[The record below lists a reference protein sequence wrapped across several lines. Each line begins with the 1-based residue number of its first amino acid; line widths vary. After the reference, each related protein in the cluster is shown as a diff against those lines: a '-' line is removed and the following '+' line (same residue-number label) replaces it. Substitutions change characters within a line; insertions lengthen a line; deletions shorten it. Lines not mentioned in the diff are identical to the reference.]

1 MSATVKK
8 KKEESEKKK
17 KKLDEPASS
26 SSSSL
31 DVLTEGLKR
40 SILPQ
45 IRKLDGTIAN
55 ARWMQKEV
63 TDATDRCS
71 LEVERVISTTV
82 GEEEEDNTTKGE
94 REREEEEIDERLRN
108 VLESVSKLRQRMAKV
123 VERERAQREKL
134 LRMRR
139 CDLDVLRANKG
150 EECDFEAVLRAE
162 AYAKQQR

>member
-17 KKLDEPASS
+17 LDEPA

-82 GEEEEDNTTKGE
+82 GEEEEEDNTTKGE
-94 REREEEEIDERLRN
+94 REKEEEEIDERLRN

>member
-1 MSATVKK
+1 MSTTL

-17 KKLDEPASS
+17 LEPA
-26 SSSSL
+26 SSSL

-82 GEEEEDNTTKGE
+82 GEEEEDTTTKGE

>member
-1 MSATVKK
+1 MSTTL

-17 KKLDEPASS
+17 LEPA
-26 SSSSL
+26 SSSL

-71 LEVERVISTTV
+71 LEVERVISTMV
-82 GEEEEDNTTKGE
+82 GDDEEENTKKGE
-94 REREEEEIDERLRN
+94 REKEEEEIDERLRN

>member
-1 MSATVKK
+1 MSRTVKK

-17 KKLDEPASS
+17 KLDESAS

>member
-1 MSATVKK
+1 MSTAR

-17 KKLDEPASS
+17 LEKPA
-26 SSSSL
+26 SSSL

-82 GEEEEDNTTKGE
+82 GEEEEDTTTKGE

>member
-1 MSATVKK
+1 MSTTL

-17 KKLDEPASS
+17 KLDEPAS

>member
-1 MSATVKK
+1 MSTAL

-17 KKLDEPASS
+17 LEKPA
-26 SSSSL
+26 SSSL

-82 GEEEEDNTTKGE
+82 GEEEEDTTTKGE

-123 VERERAQREKL
+123 VERERAQQEKL

-162 AYAKQQR
+162 AYAKRQR

>member
-17 KKLDEPASS
+17 KLDEPA

-82 GEEEEDNTTKGE
+82 GEEEEDTTEKGE

>member
-17 KKLDEPASS
+17 KLDEPAS

-71 LEVERVISTTV
+71 LEVERVISTMV

>member
-1 MSATVKK
+1 MSTARKK
-8 KKEESEKKK
+8 KESEKKK
-17 KKLDEPASS
+17 LEKPA
-26 SSSSL
+26 SSSL

-71 LEVERVISTTV
+71 LEVERVISTMV
-82 GEEEEDNTTKGE
+82 GEEEEDNTKKGE

-150 EECDFEAVLRAE
+150 EECDFEAVLRAK
-162 AYAKQQR
+162 AYAKRQR

>member
-1 MSATVKK
+1 MSTL
-8 KKEESEKKK
+8 KKEESEKK
-17 KKLDEPASS
+17 LEPA
-26 SSSSL
+26 SSL

-63 TDATDRCS
+63 TDATDQCS
-71 LEVERVISTTV
+71 LEVERVISTMI
-82 GEEEEDNTTKGE
+82 GDDEEEDKTKKGE
-94 REREEEEIDERLRN
+94 REKEEEEIDERLRN
-108 VLESVSKLRQRMAKV
+108 VLESVSKLSQRMAKV

>member
-1 MSATVKK
+1 MST
-8 KKEESEKKK
+8 
-17 KKLDEPASS
+17 
-26 SSSSL
+26 SSSL

-71 LEVERVISTTV
+71 LEVERVISTMV
-82 GEEEEDNTTKGE
+82 GEEEEDNTKKGE

>member
-8 KKEESEKKK
+8 KEKVESEKKK
-17 KKLDEPASS
+17 KKLDEPAS

>member
-8 KKEESEKKK
+8 KEKEESEKKK

-26 SSSSL
+26 SSSL
-31 DVLTEGLKR
+31 DVLTEGFKR

-71 LEVERVISTTV
+71 LEVERVISTMV
-82 GEEEEDNTTKGE
+82 GEEEEDNTKKGE

-139 CDLDVLRANKG
+139 CDLDVFRANKG

>member
-1 MSATVKK
+1 MSTAR

-17 KKLDEPASS
+17 LEKPA
-26 SSSSL
+26 SSSL

-71 LEVERVISTTV
+71 LEVERVISTMV
-82 GEEEEDNTTKGE
+82 GEEEEDNTKKGE

>member
-1 MSATVKK
+1 MSTL
-8 KKEESEKKK
+8 KKEESEKK
-17 KKLDEPASS
+17 LEPA
-26 SSSSL
+26 SSSL

-71 LEVERVISTTV
+71 LEVERAISTTV
-82 GEEEEDNTTKGE
+82 GEEEEEDNTTKGE
-94 REREEEEIDERLRN
+94 REKEEEEIDERLRN
-108 VLESVSKLRQRMAKV
+108 VLESVSKLSQRMAKV

-134 LRMRR
+134 LLMRR

>member
-17 KKLDEPASS
+17 KKLDEPAS

-82 GEEEEDNTTKGE
+82 GEEEEDTTTKGE

>member
-8 KKEESEKKK
+8 KKEEKREKK
-17 KKLDEPASS
+17 KKLDEPAS

>member
-8 KKEESEKKK
+8 KKEEKREKK

-82 GEEEEDNTTKGE
+82 GEEEEDTTTKRE

>member
-17 KKLDEPASS
+17 KLDEPA

-71 LEVERVISTTV
+71 LEVERVISTMV

-150 EECDFEAVLRAE
+150 EECDFEAVLRVE

>member
-1 MSATVKK
+1 MSA
-8 KKEESEKKK
+8 
-17 KKLDEPASS
+17 
-26 SSSSL
+26 SSSL

-55 ARWMQKEV
+55 ARWMQREV
-63 TDATDRCS
+63 TDATDQCS
-71 LEVERVISTTV
+71 LEVERMISKMI
-82 GEEEEDNTTKGE
+82 GDDEEDKTKKGE
-94 REREEEEIDERLRN
+94 REKEEEEIDERLRN

>member
-1 MSATVKK
+1 MSTAL

-17 KKLDEPASS
+17 LEPA
-26 SSSSL
+26 SSSL

-82 GEEEEDNTTKGE
+82 GEEEEDTTTKGE

>member
-17 KKLDEPASS
+17 KKLDEPAS

>member
-8 KKEESEKKK
+8 KEEESEKK
-17 KKLDEPASS
+17 KKLDEPAS

-82 GEEEEDNTTKGE
+82 GEEEEDTTEKGE

>member
-8 KKEESEKKK
+8 KKEEKREKK
-17 KKLDEPASS
+17 KKLDEPAS

-82 GEEEEDNTTKGE
+82 GEEEEDTTEKGE

>member
-17 KKLDEPASS
+17 KLDEPA

-94 REREEEEIDERLRN
+94 REKEEEEIDERLRN

>member
-1 MSATVKK
+1 MSTTL

-17 KKLDEPASS
+17 LEPA
-26 SSSSL
+26 SSSL

-63 TDATDRCS
+63 TDATDQCS
-71 LEVERVISTTV
+71 LEVERVISTMAG
-82 GEEEEDNTTKGE
+82 GEEEDKTKKGE
-94 REREEEEIDERLRN
+94 REKEEEEIDERLRN

>member
-1 MSATVKK
+1 MSTAL

-17 KKLDEPASS
+17 LEKPA
-26 SSSSL
+26 SSSL

-82 GEEEEDNTTKGE
+82 GEEEEDNTKKGE

-162 AYAKQQR
+162 AYAKRQR

>member
-17 KKLDEPASS
+17 LDEPA
-26 SSSSL
+26 SSSL

-94 REREEEEIDERLRN
+94 REKEEEEIDERLRN

>member
-17 KKLDEPASS
+17 KLDEPA

-82 GEEEEDNTTKGE
+82 GEEEEDTH
-94 REREEEEIDERLRN
+94 
-108 VLESVSKLRQRMAKV
+108 
-123 VERERAQREKL
+123 
-134 LRMRR
+134 
-139 CDLDVLRANKG
+139 
-150 EECDFEAVLRAE
+150 
-162 AYAKQQR
+162 

>member
-8 KKEESEKKK
+8 KEEESEKK
-17 KKLDEPASS
+17 KKLDEPA

>member
-82 GEEEEDNTTKGE
+82 GEEEEDTTTKGE

>member
-17 KKLDEPASS
+17 LDEPA

-71 LEVERVISTTV
+71 LEVESVISTTV
-82 GEEEEDNTTKGE
+82 GEEEEDTTEKGE

>member
-1 MSATVKK
+1 MMSATVKK
-8 KKEESEKKK
+8 KEEESEKK
-17 KKLDEPASS
+17 KKLDEPAS

-82 GEEEEDNTTKGE
+82 GEEEEDTTEKGE

>member
-8 KKEESEKKK
+8 KEEEKREKK

-82 GEEEEDNTTKGE
+82 GEEEEDTTTKRE

>member
-1 MSATVKK
+1 MSA
-8 KKEESEKKK
+8 
-17 KKLDEPASS
+17 
-26 SSSSL
+26 SSSL

-55 ARWMQKEV
+55 ARWMQREV
-63 TDATDRCS
+63 TDATDQCS
-71 LEVERVISTTV
+71 LEVERVISTMI
-82 GEEEEDNTTKGE
+82 GDDEEDKTKKGE
-94 REREEEEIDERLRN
+94 REKEEEEIDERLRN

>member
-8 KKEESEKKK
+8 KEEESEKK
-17 KKLDEPASS
+17 KKLDEPAS

-82 GEEEEDNTTKGE
+82 GEEEEDTTTKGE

>member
-1 MSATVKK
+1 MSTML

-17 KKLDEPASS
+17 KLEPA
-26 SSSSL
+26 SSL

-55 ARWMQKEV
+55 ARWMQKEI
-63 TDATDRCS
+63 TDATDQCS
-71 LEVERVISTTV
+71 LEVERVISTMV
-82 GEEEEDNTTKGE
+82 GGEEEDKTKKG
-94 REREEEEIDERLRN
+94 EREEEEIDERLRN

>member
-1 MSATVKK
+1 MSTAL

-17 KKLDEPASS
+17 LEKPA
-26 SSSSL
+26 SSSL

-71 LEVERVISTTV
+71 LEVERVISTMV
-82 GEEEEDNTTKGE
+82 GEE
-94 REREEEEIDERLRN
+94 EEEEIDERLRN

-162 AYAKQQR
+162 AYAKRQR

>member
-1 MSATVKK
+1 MSTTL

-17 KKLDEPASS
+17 LEKPA
-26 SSSSL
+26 SSSL

-71 LEVERVISTTV
+71 LEVERVISTMV
-82 GEEEEDNTTKGE
+82 GEEEEDNTKKGE